1 MTESSAATTVPAS
14 GRCGWCGADPFYV
27 AYHDQEWGVPEYDP
41 RALWEKLILD
51 GFQAG
56 LAWITILRKRE
67 GTREAFDGFDPVKV
81 AAYGEADIERLLGDA
96 RIIRSRAKINAAIR
110 GARIWLEIQDAARRG
125 EGPDFTEWVWSF
137 VGGVPIQNA
146 WPEFRQAP
154 TQTAESE
161 ALAKALKKRGFNFCG
176 PVIVYAFMQAVG
188 MVNDHQ
194 TTCARHADVKAL
206 ARQ

>member
-1 MTESSAATTVPAS
+1 MTDSHAD
-14 GRCGWCGADPFYV
+14 GRCGWCGTTDALYI
-27 AYHDQEWGVPEYDP
+27 AYHDTEWGVPEYDP

-67 GTREAFDGFDPVKV
+67 GIRDAFDGFDPEIV
-81 AAYGEADIERLLGDA
+81 ARYDEADIQRLLGDA

-110 GARIWLEIQDAARRG
+110 GAQIWLEMRDNG
-125 EGPDFTEWVWSF
+125 EDFSEWLWSF
-137 VGGVPIQNA
+137 VGGEPIHTPFA
-146 WPEFRQAP
+146 DFRQAP
-154 TQTAESE
+154 TQTEQSVAM
-161 ALAKALKKRGFNFCG
+161 AKALKKRGFNFCG

-194 TTCARHADVKAL
+194 TTCFRHAQVRAM
-206 ARQ
+206 AGHG